1 MERYSIEPA
10 TKVRLEDFD
19 PDDTGDFK
27 SKPDAKEK
35 LQGDCETLADLQ
47 DKLYAQA
54 RYGVLIVLQ
63 GMDTAGKDGVIKHVM
78 RGLNPSGVVV
88 SSFKQPSAEEQRHD
102 YLWRAAKALPERGR
116 ISVFNRSYYED
127 VIVTRVHPQFLGQ
140 FEEQARQHDGAFWKT
155 RFRDI
160 GNFERYLADNN
171 IIVLKFYLHISKDEQ
186 KKRLLRR
193 LNDTARQWKFSVLDL
208 QERSYWEQYTQ
219 AYEDMLSHTSQ
230 EHAPWYVIPAN
241 HKWFARLAIAGIIVN
256 RFKKLNPQYPK
267 LSPEVKD
274 QLAKAKAAI
283 EAES

>member
-10 TKVRLEDFD
+10 SKVRLNDFD

-35 LQGDCETLADLQ
+35 LQDDCETLADLQ

-160 GNFERYLADNN
+160 DNFERYLADNN

-208 QERSYWEQYTQ
+208 QERSYWEHYTE

-230 EHAPWYVIPAN
+230 ECAPWYIIPAN

-256 RFKKLNPQYPK
+256 RFKKMNPEYPK
-267 LSPEVKD
+267 LSPEMKD